1 MSLRLAR
8 PAVFAAAALAYATAL
23 LAAVWS
29 DAMPALADSSPGASS
44 LVSPAGPVG
53 AGTPTATG
61 DARYY
66 VSSVVAVEPSAP
78 GLTVTV
84 ADGGAVTLEN
94 RTGREVV
101 VLGYADEPYL
111 RFTDT
116 GMVLRNRAALTT
128 ALVAGRTPGPTAAAD
143 GTPRVTWEHVSHDPR
158 FTWTDVRARWAATE
172 RPPVV
177 QQDEH
182 ARHRVFDWA
191 LNVTVGGQP
200 TLVRGAVDWIGTP
213 ATSAEGTIT
222 WGVTGAA
229 LAVTLGAL
237 MLAVLRRRRS
247 RRRRALATGT
257 TGSGTGRG
265 TTGRGTTGSAGP
277 AGTGGTGGTTGTAG
291 VRAPSAPQLAHSVRP
306 ARSPYLDGPSGSA
319 PATTYESSLFTPRQH
334 ADAPYAEVLAEPAPT
349 RRSRR
354 SR

>member
-84 ADGGAVTLEN
+84 AEGGAVTLEN

-116 GMVLRNRAALTT
+116 GMVLRNSAALTT

-213 ATSAEGTIT
+213 APSAEGTIT

-229 LAVTLGAL
+229 LVVTLGAL
-237 MLAVLRRRRS
+237 MLAVLGRRRS
-247 RRRRALATGT
+247 RRRRALATGSA
-257 TGSGTGRG
+257 GAAGTG
-265 TTGRGTTGSAGP
+265 GTTGSAGVP
-277 AGTGGTGGTTGTAG
+277 
-291 VRAPSAPQLAHSVRP
+291 APSAPQLAYSGRP
-306 ARSPYLDGPSGSA
+306 ARSPYANGPAGSA
-319 PATTYESSLFTPRQH
+319 PATPYESSLFTPRQH